1 MHDPFGFAPP
11 LRRKTQFLAGANTPP
26 GEILFATSGSDDGMN
41 EEDWTPRVL
50 RVPEGRDTLMLD
62 WVDGEYMLTA
72 ARLRVA
78 CRCSAC
84 VAAARNGQTPPA
96 ALTVTIGSV
105 RPVGRYAVNIGFSD
119 GHERGVYPFSY
130 LRELAA

>member
-1 MHDPFGFAPP
+1 MS
-11 LRRKTQFLAGANTPP
+11 Q
-26 GEILFATSGSDDGMN
+26 
-41 EEDWTPRVL
+41 EDWTPCAL

-62 WVDGEYMLTA
+62 WVDGAYVLTA
-72 ARLRVA
+72 PRLRVA

-84 VAAARNGQTPPA
+84 VAAVRNGHTPPA
-96 ALTVTIGSV
+96 VPAVTIGSV